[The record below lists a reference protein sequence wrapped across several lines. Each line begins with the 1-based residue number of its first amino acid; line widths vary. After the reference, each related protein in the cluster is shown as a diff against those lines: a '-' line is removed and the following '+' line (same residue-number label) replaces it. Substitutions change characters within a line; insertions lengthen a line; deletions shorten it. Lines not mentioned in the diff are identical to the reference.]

1 MSLYSF
7 IKPKSRYQSTSIS
20 NLQSDSVYTDKTKLK
35 INRSV
40 PQEQEGCQTVVTAGV
55 QQNIFS
61 DKLG

>member
-1 MSLYSF
+1 MSLCSF

-20 NLQSDSVYTDKTKLK
+20 NLQSGSVYTDKTKVK
-35 INRSV
+35 INHSV
-40 PQEQEGCQTVVTAGV
+40 PQEQKGCQTVETAGV

>member
-20 NLQSDSVYTDKTKLK
+20 NLQSGSVYTDKTKLK

-40 PQEQEGCQTVVTAGV
+40 PQEQKDCQTVATAGV
-55 QQNIFS
+55 
-61 DKLG
+61 